1 MRVLQNAIRIVRRGL
16 LKLIQNSCAIR
27 SSTKCLIEWKAVFL
41 ALYFIVNAPSP
52 KTCFC
57 LQNTTVTFDETKGD
71 DSLIYILWFR
81 VRSPGVLY
89 SSNFLPSSD
98 HTCEFE
104 EHTNC
109 QIFWIYMNFRV
120 YHWWLLKYS
129 CSAFCLAHNL
139 DYSRNNLVTNHF
151 HLQLV

>member
-27 SSTKCLIEWKAVFL
+27 SSTKCLQC
-41 ALYFIVNAPSP
+41 S
-52 KTCFC
+52 
-57 LQNTTVTFDETKGD
+57 
-71 DSLIYILWFR
+71 SHYILLLMHHRQKRAFVCKLQHLTKQKGMIAWYTYCGSVYDPLGSYIAVTSCR
-81 VRSPGVLY
+81 HLTIPV
-89 SSNFLPSSD
+89 SSKNT
-98 HTCEFE
+98 HIVK
-104 EHTNC
+104 
-109 QIFWIYMNFRV
+109 IFWIYMKFRV

>member
-1 MRVLQNAIRIVRRGL
+1 MRVLQNAIRIVRKGL

-52 KTCFC
+52 KRAFVCK
-57 LQNTTVTFDETKGD
+57 LQHLTKQKDTHCGSVYDPLGSYIAVTSCRHLTIPVSSKNTHIVK
-71 DSLIYILWFR
+71 
-81 VRSPGVLY
+81 
-89 SSNFLPSSD
+89 
-98 HTCEFE
+98 
-104 EHTNC
+104 
-109 QIFWIYMNFRV
+109 IFWIYMKCRV

-139 DYSRNNLVTNHF
+139 DYSRNNLVTNHV

>member
-57 LQNTTVTFDETKGD
+57 LQITTFDETKGIACNTHCGSVYD
-71 DSLIYILWFR
+71 PLGSYIAVTSCRHLTIP
-81 VRSPGVLY
+81 V
-89 SSNFLPSSD
+89 SSKNT
-98 HTCEFE
+98 HIVK
-104 EHTNC
+104 
-109 QIFWIYMNFRV
+109 IFWIYMKCRV

-129 CSAFCLAHNL
+129 CSAFCLAHSL